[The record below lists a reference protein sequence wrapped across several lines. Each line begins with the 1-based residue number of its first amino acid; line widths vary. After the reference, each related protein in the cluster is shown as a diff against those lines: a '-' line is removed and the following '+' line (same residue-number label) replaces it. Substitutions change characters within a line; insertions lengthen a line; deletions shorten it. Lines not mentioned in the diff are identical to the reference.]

1 MKQGFVTVYGKL
13 IIENNILFIRNVE
26 VPFSRS
32 IYARDLKEVFIV
44 TAFIV
49 QFYRDDEIRSLIGL
63 ILWGLV
69 LLYHLPEMWD
79 LVAKR
84 DYANRI
90 PLHQIMHYD
99 TKDHL
104 NGLEVDV
111 ILQLKNGRYRKI
123 PFRKLEHQHES
134 FIELLSQYL
143 SAPKFA

>member
-13 IIENNILFIRNVE
+13 IIENNTLFIRNVE

-32 IYARDLKEVFIV
+32 MYARVLKEIFI
-44 TAFIV
+44 
-49 QFYRDDEIRSLIGL
+49 
-63 ILWGLV
+63 
-69 LLYHLPEMWD
+69 
-79 LVAKR
+79 VAKR

-90 PLHQIMHYD
+90 PLQHIVHYS

-104 NGLEVDV
+104 SGLEVDV

-123 PFRKLEHQHES
+123 AFRKLEHQHES

>member
-13 IIENNILFIRNVE
+13 IIENNTLFIRNVV

-32 IYARDLKEVFIV
+32 IYARVLKEIFIV
-44 TAFIV
+44 AAFIM
-49 QFYRDDEIRSLIGL
+49 QFYREDEIRSLIGL
-63 ILWGLV
+63 ILWGFI
-69 LLYHLPEMWD
+69 LLYHIPEIWD

-90 PLHQIMHYD
+90 PLQHIVHYS

-104 NGLEVDV
+104 SGLEVDV

-123 PFRKLEHQHES
+123 AFRKLEHQHES